1 KLIAPHLFNAISTR
15 IARRRTVADAMVD
28 RRWIR
33 DIHGGLSILALSMG
47 LCPSLAH
54 PGSCEPDGS
63 NGPFHL
69 EMDNHRRIHCRLG
82 LQDHARRP
90 HSHPWRSSGLEIM
103 GTPAGEVFHLA
114 CS

>member
-1 KLIAPHLFNAISTR
+1 MQRTEHDRAWSALPIKIEPEVQALFDASVIVTVGNGQRTLNGRPVKLIAPHLFNAISTR

-54 PGSCEPDGS
+54 PGSCEPKKDIV
-63 NGPFHL
+63 P
-69 EMDNHRRIHCRLG
+69 
-82 LQDHARRP
+82 
-90 HSHPWRSSGLEIM
+90 
-103 GTPAGEVFHLA
+103 
-114 CS
+114 